1 MQCYYAI
8 ASCSCCECLFVITTF
23 RVFRSIP
30 CEGFACGSG
39 CIHFNFIIDGQM
51 QFDRT
56 VATSNRGEYFFII
69 ATFSVFR
76 SVPCEGLACGS
87 DGIHFDFIID
97 GQMQF
102 DRTVAARNGGEGLFI
117 IATCCVFC
125 TVPCEGLTCGCRC
138 IDSDFIIDGQMQ
150 FDRTVATGNGGEG
163 LFVVATGSIFCV
175 VPCEGLTCSS
185 SGIGL
190 LTNHRCVRQNTNGSR
205 GSVTMVAN
213 DYRHIGLISD
223 QLTSSW
229 GLTYHIDF
237 TIIGSMFDDKLR
249 EVWYHTLITSGVG
262 RCLQPTFDNRCG
274 FVDHSKGLRVAI
286 IHHLTIYI
294 NIGAHN
300 VCMVRDEMRVLIRWF
315 EITTIL
321 SVIVNQA
328 GDVRT
333 SILRWMDIT
342 CHLIECHIATVCW
355 QNKR

>member
-1 MQCYYAI
+1 MQRYDAI
-8 ASCSCCECLFVITTF
+8 ASCNCCEGLFIITTF
-23 RVFRSIP
+23 R
-30 CEGFACGSG
+30 
-39 CIHFNFIIDGQM
+39 
-51 QFDRT
+51 
-56 VATSNRGEYFFII
+56 
-69 ATFSVFR
+69 VFR
-76 SVPCEGLACGS
+76 SVPCEGLA
-87 DGIHFDFIID
+87 
-97 GQMQF
+97 
-102 DRTVAARNGGEGLFI
+102 
-117 IATCCVFC
+117 
-125 TVPCEGLTCGCRC
+125 
-138 IDSDFIIDGQMQ
+138 
-150 FDRTVATGNGGEG
+150 
-163 LFVVATGSIFCV
+163 
-175 VPCEGLTCSS
+175 CSS

-205 GSVTMVAN
+205 GSVTMIAN

-223 QLTSSW
+223 QLTSRW
-229 GLTYHIDF
+229 RLTYHIDL

-249 EVWYHTLITSGVG
+249 EVWYHTLITSRVC
-262 RCLQPTFDNRCG
+262 RCLQPTFDNWCG

-321 SVIVNQA
+321 SEIVNQA

-355 QNKR
+355 